1 MTRDFTYR
9 PATPYRVTA
18 LRAAYSVAGL
28 SQSAYEERRAVRS
41 WTELPVDRVVRLDG
55 ADTETVALAIDPL
68 PEDAPA
74 IVTYTA
80 TEERSTTALVAA
92 VLNELEA
99 AAAALFP
106 AWLPGA
112 EGISGPGGVSV
123 SAVRTLARRKAA
135 GGADFGPFLAGLAE
149 RALTGRPSVFPPEIR
164 AAGLARVLAAGFGR
178 SHTSLLVRV
187 PDGLTD
193 AAQGVLVA
201 GCEWLTHRGGFGVWL
216 VGAELTAVDRVPRV
230 PFPLRKVVTEPHPA
244 EPLFPA
250 GVARALPRDD
260 AEAARPEGDARVT
273 RVAVSYPAVAGRPH
287 PASPSERALEVALSS
302 CGWAAGRGWNQT
314 LRLHPLSS
322 PVRVDLLWQAEQCV
336 VEVDGPDHR
345 GELKFA
351 EDRSRDVRL
360 QSAGY
365 AVLRFTDSQVLTDTQ
380 GVVRQIELFL
390 QDRRRVTQE
399 G

>member
-1 MTRDFTYR
+1 M
-9 PATPYRVTA
+9 
-18 LRAAYSVAGL
+18 
-28 SQSAYEERRAVRS
+28 RS
-41 WTELPVDRVVRLDG
+41 WTELPVGRVVRLDG
-55 ADTETVALAIDPL
+55 ADAEAVALAIDPL

-80 TEERSTTALVAA
+80 TEERSTTSLVDA

-123 SAVRTLARRKAA
+123 PAVRTLARRKAA

-187 PDGLTD
+187 PEGLTD
-193 AAQGVLVA
+193 AAQEVLAA
-201 GCEWLTHRGGFGVWL
+201 GCEWLAHRGGFGVWL
-216 VGAELTAVDRVPRV
+216 VGTELSAVDRVARV
-230 PFPLRKVVTEPHPA
+230 PFPLR
-244 EPLFPA
+244 
-250 GVARALPRDD
+250 RALPEDLATRTPSMPT
-260 AEAARPEGDARVT
+260 AGACPPRGFPAATEAFPGNRAVAPRTEGGGEVPRAGI
-273 RVAVSYPAVAGRPH
+273 SYPAVAGRPH
-287 PASPSERALEVALSS
+287 PASPSERALEAALIS

-322 PVRVDLLWQAEQCV
+322 PVRVDLLWQAERCV

-360 QSAGY
+360 QLAGY
-365 AVLRFTDSQVLTDTQ
+365 SVLRFTDSQVLTDTQ